1 MFCEKCGCANT
12 DGAKFCIRCGA
23 NLASK
28 GNSIEEQ
35 KSTEPIKK
43 KEYFANHC
51 SDVAQ
56 KNRNTI
62 KILSV
67 IALVIQGVLNLLT
80 IISFY
85 ALVHAVERHLPSN
98 GNATVTYVLPLIFS
112 LIFFGGSLL
121 FTICGIKKNSTGF
134 FITATIF
141 ALISTMFGGLIFEL
155 GLRWLVG
162 LGVTAVYIIM
172 TMLNHQNNSERKAS
186 TKSK

>member
-1 MFCEKCGCANT
+1 MFCKNCGCANSDSAT
-12 DGAKFCIRCGA
+12 FCSQCGTS
-23 NLASK
+23 LASREYSSQ
-28 GNSIEEQ
+28 NNR
-35 KSTEPIKK
+35 TTAPITK
-43 KEYFANHC
+43 KEYFTNHC

-85 ALVHAVERHLPSN
+85 ALVRAVEQRLPSE
-98 GNATVTYVLPLIFS
+98 GDFEGWYAPLIFS
-112 LIFFGGSLL
+112 LVFFGGSLL

-141 ALISTMFGGLIFEL
+141 AFIATMYGGLIFEL

-172 TMLNHQNNSERKAS
+172 TMLNHQNNSERKAC
-186 TKSK
+186 TGLK

>member
-23 NLASK
+23 SLASK

-35 KSTEPIKK
+35 KSTAPIKK

-62 KILSV
+62 KILSAV
-67 IALVIQGVLNLLT
+67 SLAIQGILNLVF
-80 IISFY
+80 IIFFMI
-85 ALVHAVERHLPSN
+85 LKNAVEQH
-98 GNATVTYVLPLIFS
+98 PLYEGSTMGMFVPIILS
-112 LIFFGGSLL
+112 LIFTFGSFT
-121 FTICGIKKNSTGF
+121 FTICGAKKNSTGL

-141 ALISTMFGGLIFEL
+141 AFIATMIGGLIFNL